1 MLDSFIGA
9 PSSKSSNTRTSCG
22 NCRLRK
28 VRCDAIKPVCTPCK
42 NRSRAPFS
50 DGDPCEYPGQSGLTH
65 AEMLEADVSRL
76 ERRLRELESIDDP
89 SSVRLQSPYSQNNP
103 GFRCGSR
110 SQDITPIQNEG
121 RVLNDFLVNFNQ
133 EPHVNTRRSTLS
145 WFLSNHGS
153 SFGIYLNESRLLDG
167 ICSSLP
173 FGHPSRPSPGL
184 IVTLYL
190 VTSRLL
196 STPSPVPNVQNDTAL
211 SLVLN
216 QVSNMLSSSHPK
228 RIIHAIQA
236 EIILSN
242 YFLHMRRNLEGR
254 YHLNTAL
261 SLAAGAGLH
270 RTRTVGSSILPPPTD
285 SIEEGETINAFWTI
299 YSMHNV
305 WDAIEPAVGADSVV
319 LDRNGQRID
328 VPWPLDMVDY
338 EQGIPRTYM
347 GASSSSSA
355 TVRNFLSGSGSP
367 GSLSGGEGR
376 SLIAIY
382 SKASILFSRATSL
395 ANSSRNAN
403 RNDPTEME
411 RLVSCLNHLDQL
423 IDSFAGPPAVSSPLA
438 VLTRTLAYASTIQL
452 HAAFADSNARS
463 HNKSIVAARA
473 AADLVS
479 LVPVPNSGSGT
490 MVLNPIFAILWG
502 IIGRVIAR
510 EIGRIR
516 LARDSGTV
524 GRRNELSTLLE
535 RILATMNAWSGWSSI
550 MGE

>member
-1 MLDSFIGA
+1 
-9 PSSKSSNTRTSCG
+9 
-22 NCRLRK
+22 
-28 VRCDAIKPVCTPCK
+28 
-42 NRSRAPFS
+42 
-50 DGDPCEYPGQSGLTH
+50 
-65 AEMLEADVSRL
+65 
-76 ERRLRELESIDDP
+76 
-89 SSVRLQSPYSQNNP
+89 
-103 GFRCGSR
+103 
-110 SQDITPIQNEG
+110 
-121 RVLNDFLVNFNQ
+121 
-133 EPHVNTRRSTLS
+133 
-145 WFLSNHGS
+145 
-153 SFGIYLNESRLLDG
+153 
-167 ICSSLP
+167 
-173 FGHPSRPSPGL
+173 
-184 IVTLYL
+184 
-190 VTSRLL
+190 
-196 STPSPVPNVQNDTAL
+196 
-211 SLVLN
+211 
-216 QVSNMLSSSHPK
+216 MLSSSHPK

-367 GSLSGGEGR
+367 
-376 SLIAIY
+376 
-382 SKASILFSRATSL
+382 

>member
-1 MLDSFIGA
+1 MYTGA

-28 VRCDAIKPVCTPCK
+28 VRCDALKPVCTPCK

-50 DGDPCEYPGQSGLTH
+50 DEDPCEYPGQSGLTH
-65 AEMLEADVSRL
+65 AEKLEADVSRL
-76 ERRLRELESIDDP
+76 EKRLRELESVDDP

-103 GFRCGSR
+103 GFRLL
-110 SQDITPIQNEG
+110 EG
-121 RVLNDFLVNFNQ
+121 V
-133 EPHVNTRRSTLS
+133 
-145 WFLSNHGS
+145 
-153 SFGIYLNESRLLDG
+153 
-167 ICSSLP
+167 CSSLP

-184 IVTLYL
+184 ILTLYL
-190 VTSRLL
+190 VASRLL
-196 STPSPVPNVQNDTAL
+196 STPSPAPHIQNDAAL

-270 RTRTVGSSILPPPTD
+270 RTRTVGSSSTLLPPPTD
-285 SIEEGETINAFWTI
+285 PIEEGETINAFWTV
-299 YSMHNV
+299 YSMHSV

-347 GASSSSSA
+347 DTSSSSSS
-355 TVRNFLSGSGSP
+355 TVRNFLSGSGSA
-367 GSLSGGEGR
+367 GSSSGGEGR
-376 SLIAIY
+376 SLIALY

-395 ANSSRNAN
+395 ANSARNAN
-403 RNDPTEME
+403 RNDHTEME
-411 RLVSCLNHLDQL
+411 RLISCLNHLDQL
-423 IDSFAGPPAVSSPLA
+423 IDSFTSPPAVSSPLG

-463 HNKSIVAARA
+463 HNKSVAAARA

-479 LVPVPNSGSGT
+479 LVPVPNPGSGT
-490 MVLNPIFAILWG
+490 TVVLNPMLAVLWG
-502 IIGRVIAR
+502 IVGRVLAR

-524 GRRNELSTLLE
+524 GRRNELSMLLE
-535 RILATMNAWSGWSSI
+535 RILTTMNAWSGWSSI
-550 MGE
+550 MGEFSLGSVGQAELIEWFSV